1 MSEKRIKVHL
11 LDYGAGNVRSVKN
24 AIEHAGY
31 EVEEIKS
38 SKDLTTPGLV
48 TALVFPGVGA
58 FSAAVEFL
66 DDGRGYREALLE
78 YINSGRPFMGVCL
91 GLQLLFEGSEEAP
104 GLKGLGLISG
114 MVQRFPPS
122 DTYSVPHMGWNG
134 VTVHGKDV
142 GLTPD
147 LRQLVEQGRSKL
159 YFVHSYRAMPSK
171 ENASWVLATSDFGQ
185 QRFVAAIQ
193 RSNVFATQFHP
204 EKSGQLGLNIFN
216 AFLKRAVA
224 LTEIDILPPVPSL
237 GVSDDT
243 NEKVFDLINQAP
255 STSICRRIIACLDV
269 RSNDSGDLVVTK
281 GDQYDVRERAT
292 EDGSRNVRNLGKPVS
307 LCERYYTEGADEVC
321 FLNITAFREG
331 PLEDAPM
338 LAVLEAASERV
349 FVPLTVG
356 GGIRHYT
363 DPISGKSYTALEV
376 ASRYFRAGADKVSIG
391 SEAVTA
397 AEDYFSRGCVT
408 DGSTAIE
415 QIAQV
420 YGRQAV
426 VVSIDPKRVYVDSSE
441 GNEECKKI
449 GHVIVEARKPGPNG
463 ERFCWYQC
471 TIKGGREGRP
481 ICAVRLAL
489 AVEALGAGE
498 LLVNCVDNDG
508 QKDGFDEP
516 LLAAVCAKVKIPVV
530 ASSGAGSPI
539 HFESIFKNTRVE
551 AALAAGIFHRNEVSI
566 SEVKSHVQLSG
577 IETRIV

>member
-1 MSEKRIKVHL
+1 MSAPTKRFKVHL
-11 LDYGAGNVRSVKN
+11 LDYGAGNVRSVRN
-24 AIEHAGY
+24 AIERAGF
-31 EVEEIKS
+31 EVEDVQTAS
-38 SKDLTTPGLV
+38 DLTTPGLV
-48 TALVFPGVGA
+48 KALVFPGVGA

-66 DDGRGYREALLE
+66 DDGRGFRKALLE

-91 GLQLLFEGSEEAP
+91 GLQLLFQGSEEAP
-104 GLKGLGLISG
+104 GLEGLKIIPG

-122 DTYSVPHMGWNG
+122 DLYSVPHMGWNG
-134 VTVHGKDV
+134 LTVHGDDI
-142 GLTPD
+142 GLAPA
-147 LRQLVEQGRSKL
+147 LRELSREHSKL

-171 ENASWVLATSDFGQ
+171 DNSSWVLATSDYGQ
-185 QRFVAAIQ
+185 QRFIAAIQ
-193 RSNVFATQFHP
+193 RGNVFAAQFHP
-204 EKSGQLGLNIFN
+204 EKSGEVGLNIFN
-216 AFLKRAVA
+216 AFLKRAA
-224 LTEIDILPPVPSL
+224 ELKETEIIPSSVSIIVPGADESAYL
-237 GVSDDT
+237 SIS
-243 NEKVFDLINQAP
+243 KSQ
-255 STSICRRIIACLDV
+255 STQVCRRIVACLDV

-292 EDGSRNVRNLGKPVS
+292 GDGNRNVRNLGKPVS

-363 DPISGKSYTALEV
+363 DPSSGKGYSALEV

-391 SEAVTA
+391 SEAVIA
-397 AEDYFSRGCVT
+397 AEEYFSRGCVA

-426 VVSIDPKRVYVDSSE
+426 VVSIDPKRVYVESADGDE
-441 GNEECKKI
+441 DCKKI
-449 GHVIVEARKPGPNG
+449 GHVIVEARKPGPKG

-471 TIKGGREGRP
+471 TVKGGREGRP
-481 ICAVRLAL
+481 ICAVRLAA
-489 AVEALGAGE
+489 AVESLGAGE

-516 LLAAVCAKVKIPVV
+516 LISAVCARVKIPVV
-530 ASSGAGSPI
+530 ASSGAGIPA
-539 HFESIFKNTRVE
+539 HFESVFKNTRVE
-551 AALAAGIFHRNEVSI
+551 AALAAGIFHRREVSI
-566 SEVKSHVQLSG
+566 SEVKAHVHAAG
-577 IETRIV
+577 IETRI